1 MPIRPTLRLLAASFL
16 ISGLITGLSACG
28 GGSSGSSDTGS
39 GSETPGTSS
48 AKVSTLGTRGEASKN
63 YGSSAGNAGAV
74 WKDYD
79 PPMLHEGMVSL
90 PTQFITMR
98 DGVKLAV
105 SVTLPAD
112 AAGQAV
118 PGKFPVVLIQTSY
131 NLSTGQFVAAIGGA
145 DPYLVRH
152 GYATVVVDVRGTG
165 NSQGDWEAFGED
177 EQADYG
183 EVVDWAAS
191 QPWSDGRIGLFG
203 VSYLGITTVL
213 TAELQKPAVKAAF
226 PIVPIGD
233 GYRDIVFTGG
243 QVNPTFIPIWMG
255 LVTGLGILD
264 FGALQADPLMG
275 LQTLLGHLVGAV
287 TNFQVPTILKAVLGD
302 ESTAFDGD
310 FWRIR
315 SPMERAD
322 RINVPTFVVGG
333 LNDLFQ
339 RSEPLWFER
348 LKGRVPTKLL
358 IGPWNHIGTAGI
370 PSNGLPA
377 DGVPPM
383 NHIQLMWFDQY
394 VKGMNVGADKLPNV
408 TQFVTGHGH
417 YVTTTDWPHP
427 AIKAERLFLRGD
439 KSLGTA
445 RPGADEASSII
456 PQIPIE
462 GLCSQSLSQWTAGLA
477 GLLPIPCFSDD
488 TFDQIPS
495 ATFSSPVMAADYY
508 INGPIQADVWMSTT
522 SLDAGVSV
530 RISDYDPATGK
541 SAPLSN
547 GLLTASMRAVDTSR
561 SRFIGNEMIQP
572 WHPFTK
578 ASVLPV
584 KSGEPMLVPVEIFPT
599 SAMIAKGHQLRVS
612 IAASN
617 LAQGLQ
623 PVPTLIGSAV
633 GAITVYNDAAHPSSV
648 VLPVVPAS
656 ALK

>member
-1 MPIRPTLRLLAASFL
+1 MSIRHGLRLLGCSIL
-16 ISGLITGLSACG
+16 IACLSACG
-28 GGSSGSSDTGS
+28 GGASDAGGS
-39 GSETPGTSS
+39 GSPNVTPGTTAS
-48 AKVSTLGTRGEASKN
+48 VSTLGTRGETSQA
-63 YGSSAGNAGAV
+63 YGASAGNAGAV
-74 WKDYD
+74 WQDYD
-79 PPMLHEGMVSL
+79 PPMLHEGMTTL

-112 AAGQAV
+112 ASGQAV
-118 PGKFPVVLIQTSY
+118 AGKFPVVLVQTSY
-131 NLSTGQFVAAIGGA
+131 NLSTGQYVAAIGGA
-145 DPYLVRH
+145 DPYIVRH

-165 NSQGDWEAFGED
+165 NSQGTWDAFGED

-183 EVVDWAAS
+183 EVVDWVTS
-191 QPWSDGRIGLFG
+191 QAWSDGRIGLFG
-203 VSYLGITTVL
+203 VSYLGITSVL

-255 LVTGLGILD
+255 LVTGLGALD
-264 FGALQADPLMG
+264 FGALQADPAMG
-275 LQTLLGHLVGAV
+275 LQTLVEHLVGALV
-287 TNFQVPTILKAVLGD
+287 GFQVPTILKALLGD
-302 ESTAFDGD
+302 EETAFDSD

-315 SPMERAD
+315 SPLERA
-322 RINVPTFVVGG
+322 RQINVPTFVVGG

-358 IGPWNHIGTAGI
+358 IGPWTHIGTAGI

-377 DGVPPM
+377 DGVPPL

-394 VKGMNVGADKLPNV
+394 VKGLPVGADKLPNV

-427 AIKAERLFLRGD
+427 AIRAERLFLRGD
-439 KSLGTA
+439 KSLTA
-445 RPGADEASSII
+445 TRPAADEAGSTIV
-456 PQIPIE
+456 QVPIE
-462 GLCSQSLSQWTAGLA
+462 GLCSQSLSQWTAGGA
-477 GLLPIPCFSDD
+477 GLLPFPCFSNDA
-488 TFDQIPS
+488 FNQLPS
-495 ATFSSPVMAADYY
+495 ATFSTPVMADDYY
-508 INGPIQADVWMSTT
+508 INGPMQADIWISTT
-522 SLDAGVSV
+522 SLDAGLSV
-530 RISDYDPATGK
+530 RVSDYDPATGK

-547 GLLTASMRAVDTSR
+547 GLLTASLRAVDSSR
-561 SRFIGNEMIQP
+561 SRFIGGEMIQP

-578 ASVLPV
+578 TSVLPV
-584 KSGEPMLVPVEIFPT
+584 KSGEPMLLSVEIFPT
-599 SAMIAKGHQLRVS
+599 SALIAKGHQLRVA

-617 LAQGLQ
+617 VAQGLM
-623 PVPTLIGSAV
+623 PVPTLLGSAV
-633 GAITVYNDAAHPSSV
+633 GAITVHNDSEHPSSV

-656 ALK
+656 ALQ